1 MKVEGKQYC
10 DISKFSI
17 REINKNIAKDII
29 VNNHYS
35 GIWTKVSYALGL
47 FYISEDEHSFFSG
60 VNEQLVGV
68 ACYGDPV
75 GRNAGASISE
85 LLPRDGVLELTRLF
99 VFDGYGS
106 NIESWFVGQTFE
118 WLRTNVPRIKA
129 LISYSDPNAGH
140 LGTVYQATNW
150 IYQGNKIRWSDSWSF
165 KWSEDDEW
173 HHSRTSY
180 VKYGTNDP
188 KIIQTMVTSPFWI
201 KREPRK
207 HRYVYILTKDKRERK
222 ALLKSLKHEVF
233 PYPKVELDIIDEVHK
248 MEPID
253 LVVSE

>member
-35 GIWTKVSYALGL
+35 GIWTKVSYAIGL
-47 FYISEDEHSFFSG
+47 FYISEDEHNFFSG

-106 NIESWFVGQTFE
+106 NIESWFVGKTF
-118 WLRTNVPRIKA
+118 
-129 LISYSDPNAGH
+129 
-140 LGTVYQATNW
+140 
-150 IYQGNKIRWSDSWSF
+150 
-165 KWSEDDEW
+165 
-173 HHSRTSY
+173 
-180 VKYGTNDP
+180 
-188 KIIQTMVTSPFWI
+188 
-201 KREPRK
+201 
-207 HRYVYILTKDKRERK
+207 
-222 ALLKSLKHEVF
+222 
-233 PYPKVELDIIDEVHK
+233 
-248 MEPID
+248 
-253 LVVSE
+253 

>member
-10 DISKFSI
+10 DISKLSVRLI
-17 REINKNIAKDII
+17 SKDVAKDII

-35 GIWTKVSYALGL
+35 GIWTKVSYAIGL
-47 FYISEDEHSFFSG
+47 FYLSNDEHKFFG
-60 VNEQLVGV
+60 GINEQLIGV

-75 GRNAGASISE
+75 GRHSGASICE
-85 LLPRDGVLELTRLF
+85 TLDRTEVLELTRLF

-106 NIESWFVGQTFE
+106 NIESWFVGKTFQ
-118 WLRTNVPRIKA
+118 WLRKNAPHIKA
-129 LISYSDPNAGH
+129 LVSYSDPKAGH

-150 IYQGNKIRWSDSWSF
+150 IYQGNRIRPNDSWSF
-165 KWSEDDEW
+165 KWSEIDEW

-201 KREPRK
+201 KKEPRK
-207 HRYVYILTKDKRERK
+207 HRYVYILVNGKERK
-222 ALLKSLKHEVF
+222 QLLKNLKYQSL
-233 PYPKVELDIIDEVHK
+233 PYPKV
-248 MEPID
+248 
-253 LVVSE
+253 SEDFV